1 VTLLRPPSI
10 LPTKPPGVTPGE
22 RRLTYEQLLNR
33 PGTAGSTGST
43 AVFPPSAIEGQKTTT
58 RKFLRSQGTGTVAG
72 VPTWDTILAADV
84 TPGSFPVGAYTF
96 QGPLTTT
103 ATGALLTRSG
113 ATTSSAY
120 LDLRNTGGRAV
131 LGVDASPSFLIAGGF
146 AYDTVVRGDSGISFS
161 ANGGANLH
169 ARLLTGGGFVL
180 TSGGVTLD
188 NGQFYIA
195 KRNSGLVP
203 IPILGFKSATDLVV
217 VGHEGSLP
225 DVEIAANNTVIG
237 APGAIATTATGG
249 FAYMPS
255 CAGTPT
261 GVPSAS
267 YTGRVP
273 WVFDSTNKKICIY
286 AAGAWFKTAA
296 LT

>member
-103 ATGALLTRSG
+103 
-113 ATTSSAY
+113 
-120 LDLRNTGGRAV
+120 V